1 MVFLVSGGHCLLAMA
16 EDVDK
21 YKLLGR
27 YFSHLTYLEFSCQS
41 LLGLL
46 DSSPSNR
53 INPSVGILGEGYR

>member
-27 YFSHLTYLEFSCQS
+27 YYIWSSVVS
-41 LLGLL
+41 LLG
-46 DSSPSNR
+46 
-53 INPSVGILGEGYR
+53 ILNG